1 MVLGK
6 SWQFFYFFTLVKI
19 GQEIVF
25 LERIN
30 GFFKLLNQ
38 ADNYVEKL
46 LVHGFGQKLGIY
58 SLFSFSHRTGKCVL
72 RYSILGE
79 MVAIF
84 PFLFLLF

>member
-25 LERIN
+25 HHILERIN

-46 LVHGFGQKLGIY
+46 GFFNGVISPWVWTKIGN
-58 SLFSFSHRTGKCVL
+58 LFIVF
-72 RYSILGE
+72 
-79 MVAIF
+79 F
-84 PFLFLLF
+84 